1 MYRGFADAAGE
12 SENGC
17 CNLMPSLSHSS
28 LFYTSAKRFMMPTT
42 MLKLHVPITGTFDE
56 FCLQGSGSAALRK
69 DKLFFFNGFQLS
81 AILSDRRRKLFN
93 RKQLHAVC
101 QPIPCAPKAL
111 QNEFHVPLKPPK
123 GLLPP
128 PPQGWMLRSD
138 SRAFSKF
145 GGKKPYGT
153 AARVGPRALPDIG
166 AAVGGLE
173 AKEMMTL
180 LPVDSIVDEAGEI
193 SATLLPDSV
202 SNEETATGKDTPGLD
217 SYSDTATGSSG
228 MDAEGLL
235 PILITQV
242 LV

>member
-1 MYRGFADAAGE
+1 
-12 SENGC
+12 
-17 CNLMPSLSHSS
+17 MPSLSHSS
-28 LFYTSAKRFMMPTT
+28 LFYTSAKRIIMPTT
-42 MLKLHVPITGTFDE
+42 MLKLHVPITGTFDD
-56 FCLQGSGSAALRK
+56 FCLQGRGSAALRK
-69 DKLFFFNGFQLS
+69 DKLFFFNAFQLS

-93 RKQLHAVC
+93 RKQLYAAC

-111 QNEFHVPLKPPK
+111 QHEIHVPLKPPK
-123 GLLPP
+123 GLP

-153 AARVGPRALPDIG
+153 AVHVGSRAPPDIG
-166 AAVGGLE
+166 ADVGGLE

-202 SNEETATGKDTPGLD
+202 SNVETATGKDTPGLD

-235 PILITQV
+235 RTLITQV

>member
-1 MYRGFADAAGE
+1 
-12 SENGC
+12 
-17 CNLMPSLSHSS
+17 MP
-28 LFYTSAKRFMMPTT
+28 AT

-56 FCLQGSGSAALRK
+56 FFPQGSGSAALRK

-93 RKQLHAVC
+93 SKQLHAVC

-111 QNEFHVPLKPPK
+111 QHEIHVPLKPPK
-123 GLLPP
+123 GLPP
-128 PPQGWMLRSD
+128 PPPSPQGWMLRSD

-153 AARVGPRALPDIG
+153 AAHVGSRALPDIG

-173 AKEMMTL
+173 PKEMMTL
-180 LPVDSIVDEAGEI
+180 LPMDSIVDEAGEI

-202 SNEETATGKDTPGLD
+202 SNVETATGKDTPGVD
-217 SYSDTATGSSG
+217 SYSDTATGNSG

-235 PILITQV
+235 PTLITQV

>member
-1 MYRGFADAAGE
+1 
-12 SENGC
+12 
-17 CNLMPSLSHSS
+17 
-28 LFYTSAKRFMMPTT
+28 
-42 MLKLHVPITGTFDE
+42 
-56 FCLQGSGSAALRK
+56 LRK

-81 AILSDRRRKLFN
+81 VILSERRRKLFN

-101 QPIPCAPKAL
+101 QPIPYAPKAL
-111 QNEFHVPLKPPK
+111 QHEIHVPLKPPK
-123 GLLPP
+123 GLPP
-128 PPQGWMLRSD
+128 PPQGWMLRGD
-138 SRAFSKF
+138 SRALSKF

-153 AARVGPRALPDIG
+153 AAHVGSRALPDIG

-202 SNEETATGKDTPGLD
+202 SNVETATGKDTPGLD
-217 SYSDTATGSSG
+217 SFSDTATGSSG

-235 PILITQV
+235 PTLITQV

>member
-1 MYRGFADAAGE
+1 
-12 SENGC
+12 
-17 CNLMPSLSHSS
+17 
-28 LFYTSAKRFMMPTT
+28 

-56 FCLQGSGSAALRK
+56 FCLPGRGSAALRK
-69 DKLFFFNGFQLS
+69 DELFFFNAFQLS
-81 AILSDRRRKLFN
+81 AILSDSRRKLFT

-101 QPIPCAPKAL
+101 QPMPCAPKAL
-111 QNEFHVPLKPPK
+111 QHEIHVPLKPPK
-123 GLLPP
+123 GLPSP
-128 PPQGWMLRSD
+128 PPQGWMLRGD
-138 SRAFSKF
+138 SKAFSKF
-145 GGKKPYGT
+145 GGKKAYGT
-153 AARVGPRALPDIG
+153 AAHVGSRAPPDIG

-173 AKEMMTL
+173 AKEIMTL

-202 SNEETATGKDTPGLD
+202 SNVETATGKDTPGLD